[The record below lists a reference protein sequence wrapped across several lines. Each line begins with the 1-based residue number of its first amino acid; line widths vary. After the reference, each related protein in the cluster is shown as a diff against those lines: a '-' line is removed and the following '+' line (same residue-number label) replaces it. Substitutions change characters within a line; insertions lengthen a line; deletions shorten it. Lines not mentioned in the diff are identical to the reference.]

1 MKRKIEINKNLIPVQ
16 SKEASKILN
25 GTVIKG
31 TSLFEKNEI
40 NMDLNKR

>member
-25 GTVIKG
+25 DTVIKG